1 MLNQTD
7 LGDVQRRSTRFHGLF
22 SFSGVGGG
30 EGHFTSLYVYGA
42 VLTLLQ
48 V

>member
-1 MLNQTD
+1 MLNRTE
-7 LGDVQRRSTRFHGLF
+7 LGDVQRRSTRFHELF
-22 SFSGVGGG
+22 FFLSVWG